1 VLAPTKSAEFSDG
14 TNLAKKAQNSREMS
28 SIQKFE
34 IFAVDLP
41 FHKAFK
47 HAAAERA
54 SSYSL
59 FIKCATDEGHLG
71 YGECLPREYVTGESR
86 DSAFKL
92 LRCKLLP
99 NLLGMQFNSLQQ
111 VKSFLAECDG
121 KAPKNWVNANEPQTA
136 AWCAVD
142 LALLDC
148 FGRAFQEPVRL
159 GALSSFPDNVK
170 YSPVLSAE
178 SGFDFLKTLVKI
190 RLYGFRQVKLKLGG
204 ENDLRLA
211 RLARRVLGRHINMRA
226 DANMAWSVEG
236 ALNAMRDL
244 SGCGIRCFEQPI
256 ASGNVAGL
264 ARLVKQ
270 SGVGVMVDEGLSD
283 RASLRKLIKERAC
296 TAVNVRISKCG
307 GLMASLTRC
316 REALDAGLAVQIGCQ
331 VGESSLLS
339 AAHLVLVTAVQR
351 VSYAEGCFGYHLL
364 REDPAE
370 PVLQFG
376 YGGRP
381 PASPAGFGLGVTM
394 NEAVLKRWTVQQA
407 IVEKA

>member
-1 VLAPTKSAEFSDG
+1 
-14 TNLAKKAQNSREMS
+14 MS
-28 SIQKFE
+28 CISKFE

-41 FHKAFK
+41 FRRVFK
-47 HAAAERA
+47 HAAAERN
-54 SSYSL
+54 SSSSL
-59 FIKCATDEGHLG
+59 FVKCATDDGHVG

-86 DSAFKL
+86 NEAFKL
-92 LRCKLLP
+92 LRDKLLSRM
-99 NLLGMQFNSLQQ
+99 LGMKFNSLDQ
-111 VKSFLAECDG
+111 VKAFLIECDG
-121 KAPKNWVNANEPQTA
+121 KAPEKWGSATGPQTA

-148 FGRAFQEPVRL
+148 FGHALQEPVRL
-159 GALSSFPDNVK
+159 GDGDRFPDNVK

-178 SGFDFLKTLVKI
+178 SGFEFLKTLIKI

-204 ENDLRLA
+204 GADTHLGY
-211 RLARRVLGRHINMRA
+211 LARRVLGKNVDIRT
-226 DANMAWSVEG
+226 DANMAWSVDE
-236 ALNAMRDL
+236 ALSAMRDL
-244 SGCGIRCFEQPI
+244 ARYGVSSFEQPI
-256 ASGNVAGL
+256 AAGDISGL
-264 ARLVKQ
+264 ARVVKE
-270 SGVGVMVDEGLSD
+270 SGLGVMVDEGLSD
-283 RASLRKLIKERAC
+283 RASLRRLINEHAC

-307 GLMASLTRC
+307 GLMASLARC
-316 REALDAGLAVQIGCQ
+316 REALDAGLTLQIGCQ

-339 AAHLVLVTAVQR
+339 AAHLILVAAVQKVR
-351 VSYAEGCFGYHLL
+351 YAEGCFGYHLL

-381 PASPAGFGLGVTM
+381 PARPKGAGLGVAM

>member
-1 VLAPTKSAEFSDG
+1 MALASR
-14 TNLAKKAQNSREMS
+14 KARKMS
-28 SIQKFE
+28 SIKKFE
-34 IFAVDLP
+34 IFAVDLL
-41 FHKAFK
+41 FRKAFK

-59 FIKCATDEGHLG
+59 FVKCATEDGHLG

-86 DSAFKL
+86 DSAFKM
-92 LRCKLLP
+92 LRYKLLP
-99 NLLGMQFNSLQQ
+99 NLLGMQFHSLQE

-121 KAPKNWVNANEPQTA
+121 KAPKNWANANEPQTA

-159 GALSSFPDNVK
+159 GPLSSFPDNVK

-178 SGFDFLKTLVKI
+178 SGFEFLKTLVKI
-190 RLYGFRQVKLKLGG
+190 RLYGFPQIKLKLGG

-211 RLARRVLGRHINMRA
+211 RLARRVLGRHIHIRA

-236 ALNAMRDL
+236 ALSAMRDL
-244 SGCGIRCFEQPI
+244 SRCGIRCFEQPI

-264 ARLVKQ
+264 ARLVNQ
-270 SGVGVMVDEGLSD
+270 SGLEVMVDEGLND
-283 RASLRKLIKERAC
+283 RASLRKLINERAC

-307 GLMASLTRC
+307 GLIASLARC

-339 AAHLVLVTAVQR
+339 AAHLVLVTAVQK
-351 VSYAEGCFGYHLL
+351 VTYAEGCFGHHLL

-370 PVLQFG
+370 PILQFG

-381 PASPAGFGLGVTM
+381 PATPPGLGLGVTM
-394 NEAVLKRWTVQQA
+394 NDEILKRWTVQEA

>member
-1 VLAPTKSAEFSDG
+1 
-14 TNLAKKAQNSREMS
+14 
-28 SIQKFE
+28 
-34 IFAVDLP
+34 
-41 FHKAFK
+41 
-47 HAAAERA
+47 
-54 SSYSL
+54 
-59 FIKCATDEGHLG
+59 
-71 YGECLPREYVTGESR
+71 
-86 DSAFKL
+86 
-92 LRCKLLP
+92 
-99 NLLGMQFNSLQQ
+99 MQFNSLQQ
-111 VKSFLAECDG
+111 VKSFLVDCDG
-121 KAPKNWVNANEPQTA
+121 KAPKNWTDANEPQTA
-136 AWCAVD
+136 AWSAVD
-142 LALLDC
+142 LSLLDC

-159 GALSSFPDNVK
+159 GPLSNFPHTVK

-204 ENDLRLA
+204 ETDLRLA
-211 RLARRVLGRHINMRA
+211 RLARGVLGRNTQIRA

-236 ALNAMRDL
+236 ALSAMRDL
-244 SGCGIRCFEQPI
+244 SRCGIRCFEQPI

-270 SGVGVMVDEGLSD
+270 SGLGIMVDEGLSD
-283 RASLRKLIKERAC
+283 RASLRKLINERAC

-351 VSYAEGCFGYHLL
+351 VTYAEGCFGYHLL

-381 PASPAGFGLGVTM
+381 PATPAGFGLGVTI
-394 NEAVLKRWTVQQA
+394 NEETLRRWTVQEA
-407 IVEKA
+407 IVQKA